1 MTAARNVALNV
12 TSAVAFG
19 AQQIAASP
27 ELAANAKRDAELLL
41 RFVLQCRREEL
52 LANPRREITPEQ
64 SERFKSVV
72 AERAAGK
79 PIQYITGTQ
88 EFWGLEL
95 AVTPAVLIPRPE
107 TEHLVE
113 SALALLP
120 HNHAF
125 CVIDVGTGSG
135 AIAIAIAHERPL
147 IGVDAIDN
155 SPAALAIAR
164 GNAQRHG
171 LAGRIEFIEADLLS
185 GVEDARCEMIVSNPP
200 YVATSERA
208 SLSIEVREHE
218 PAAALFSGAT
228 GYEVY
233 ERLLPQ
239 AMRALKPEGWLLL
252 EIGYGQQAKLRDMLA
267 EQGYAA
273 IRFVEDLQ
281 GISRIAIAQKS
292 SLPEP
297 RSSR

>member
-1 MTAARNVALNV
+1 MTAANV
-12 TSAVAFG
+12 TAAVAFG
-19 AQQIAASP
+19 TAQIAASP

-41 RFVLQCRREEL
+41 RFVLQCPRAEL
-52 LANPRREITPEQ
+52 LANPRRELTAQQGEHFN
-64 SERFKSVV
+64 RVV

-120 HNHAF
+120 LSRASR
-125 CVIDVGTGSG
+125 VVDVGTGSG

-147 IGVDAIDN
+147 VRVVAIDS
-155 SPAALAIAR
+155 SPAALAVACA
-164 GNAQRHG
+164 NAARHG
-171 LAGRIEFIEADLLS
+171 LANGIEFVEADLLS
-185 GVEDARCEMIVSNPP
+185 GVDSASCEMIVSNPP
-200 YVATSERA
+200 YVAMTERA

-218 PAAALFSGAT
+218 PPAALFSGAT

-239 AMRALKPEGWLLL
+239 AMQALKPQGWLLL
-252 EIGYGQQAKLRDMLA
+252 EIGFGQQAKLRDMLA
-267 EQGYAA
+267 EQGYTA
-273 IRFVEDLQ
+273 IRFIEDLQ
-281 GISRIAIAQKS
+281 GIPRVAIAQKPS
-292 SLPEP
+292 QPEP
-297 RSSR
+297 RSSSR

>member
-1 MTAARNVALNV
+1 MTAANV
-12 TSAVAFG
+12 TAAVAFG
-19 AQQIAASP
+19 VQQIAGSP
-27 ELAANAKRDAELLL
+27 ELAANARRDAELLL

-52 LANPRREITPEQ
+52 LANPRRELTPEQ
-64 SERFKSVV
+64 SKHFNRLV
-72 AERAAGK
+72 AERSAGK

-120 HNHAF
+120 RDRAF
-125 CVIDVGTGSG
+125 RLVDVGTGSG

-147 IGVDAIDN
+147 IRITAIDS
-155 SPAALAIAR
+155 SPAAIAVACA
-164 GNAQRHG
+164 NAARHG
-171 LAGRIEFIEADLLS
+171 LASRIEFIEADLLLAVDNAS
-185 GVEDARCEMIVSNPP
+185 CEMIVSNPP

-208 SLSIEVREHE
+208 ALSVEVREHE
-218 PAAALFSGAT
+218 PAAALFSGTT

-239 AMRALKPEGWLLL
+239 AIRVLKPEGWLLL

-267 EQGYAA
+267 ETGYTA

-281 GISRIAIAQKS
+281 GIPRVAIAQKPS
-292 SLPEP
+292 QP
-297 RSSR
+297 